1 MNYISKKYALNLAD
15 EGMAGIPEY
24 VLIISNVNIF
34 CQDCPRIQAK
44 LRTMHANPLT
54 IARGLYFIHYYI
66 SRLKLQRS
74 HPCHS
79 EY

>member
-34 CQDCPRIQAK
+34 VK
-44 LRTMHANPLT
+44 
-54 IARGLYFIHYYI
+54 IA
-66 SRLKLQRS
+66 Q
-74 HPCHS
+74 
-79 EY
+79 EYKPS